1 MRIEIYADFV
11 CPWCYVGI
19 GRLRRALAAR
29 PSLAA
34 ELAWRP
40 FQLNPSMPKGGID
53 RGTYLS
59 VKFGSRERVRHLHD
73 AIEECGRGLGLEFN
87 FERIQRQ
94 PNTLD
99 AHRLVRFAGERLGA
113 SSPRREALVIALYRA
128 YFTAGLDLGERE
140 VLVALAVAAGLDALE
155 VERHLAG
162 DRERDQIRAED
173 LRARRMGIDGV
184 PCFVVDECYALSGAQ
199 EPEAF
204 LPLFDLAVA

>member
-1 MRIEIYADFV
+1 MRIEVYADFV

-19 GRLRRALAAR
+19 GRLRRALATR
-29 PSLAA
+29 PGIAVD
-34 ELAWRP
+34 LAWRP
-40 FQLNPSMPKGGID
+40 FQLNPTMPRGGID

-59 VKFGSRERVRHLHD
+59 IKFGNRERLRHLHD
-73 AIEECGRGLGLEFN
+73 AIEDCGRDLGLEFK
-87 FERIQRQ
+87 FDRIQRQ

-99 AHRLVRFAGERLGA
+99 AHRLVRLAGERLGA
-113 SSPRREALVIALYRA
+113 ASPEVEALVLSLYQA
-128 YFTAGLDLGERE
+128 YFSAGLDLGDRE
-140 VLVALAVAAGLDALE
+140 VLVALGVAAGLDGLE
-155 VERHLAG
+155 VARDLAS

-184 PCFVVDECYALSGAQ
+184 PCFIVDEHYAISGAQ